1 MKIKREYTFKKPGL
15 EGSEFFFNMSVEEN
29 FEEDFSEEKMTLQI
43 QKEFETFGKSMQKG
57 LNPAI
62 LVNTNQKQLEEQK
75 DTKFN
80 NRQKTKRYSSG
91 AAAKNKSNKVKKG
104 DWKASDNQLVMVNT
118 IVPMMGKTVQEVL
131 NEYGLSSESELT
143 HNHVAEIKD
152 NFDLY
157 KENNPGRFLQS

>member
-1 MKIKREYTFKKPGL
+1 MKIKREYTFKKPGS
-15 EGSEFFFNMSVEEN
+15 EGSEFVFNMSVEEN
-29 FEEDFSEEKMTLQI
+29 FEEDFSDEKMTLQL
-43 QKEFETFGKSMQKG
+43 QKEFESIVMGMQKG

-62 LVNTNQKQLEEQK
+62 LVDSSQKQLEEPK

-80 NRQKTKRYSSG
+80 NRQKTNRYSSG
-91 AAAKNKSNKVKKG
+91 AAAKNKSNKIKKG
-104 DWKASDNQLVMVNT
+104 DWKASDNQLGMVNT

-152 NFDLY
+152 NFDNY
-157 KENNPGRFLQS
+157 KKNNPEQFPQS